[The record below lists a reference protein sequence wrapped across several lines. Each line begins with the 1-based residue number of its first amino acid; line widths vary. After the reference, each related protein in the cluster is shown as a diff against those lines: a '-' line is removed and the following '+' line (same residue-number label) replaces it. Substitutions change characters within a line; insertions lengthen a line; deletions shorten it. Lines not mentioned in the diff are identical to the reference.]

1 MHVEYPKA
9 LYLRG
14 WDDLDAMIT
23 VYDAE
28 QEAEAR
34 EDGYRSLAEPLVVLA
49 VRLGSTPM
57 PDGPEKDAVAA
68 LIAGGVRDAPEEPKR
83 RGRPPKAISE

>member
-14 WDDLDAMIT
+14 WEDLDAMIT

-34 EDGYRSLAEPLVVLA
+34 EDGYRSLAEPPVVLA
-49 VRLGSTPM
+49 VSDDS
-57 PDGPEKDAVAA
+57 PDA
-68 LIAGGVRDAPEEPKR
+68 PKR

>member
-1 MHVEYPKA
+1 MIVEYPKA

-14 WDDLDAMIT
+14 WEDLDAVVT
-23 VYDAE
+23 VHDAA

-34 EDGYRSLAEPLVVLA
+34 EQGYRTLVEPPIV
-49 VRLGSTPM
+49 P
-57 PDGPEKDAVAA
+57 AVA
-68 LIAGGVRDAPEEPKR
+68 DDTPEEPKR

>member
-14 WDDLDAMIT
+14 WDDLDAMVT
-23 VYDAE
+23 VHDAA

-34 EDGYRSLAEPLVVLA
+34 EDGYRSLTEPVVVPA
-49 VRLGSTPM
+49 VGDDTS
-57 PDGPEKDAVAA
+57 DA
-68 LIAGGVRDAPEEPKR
+68 PKR